1 MTLTDDKVAELFQNR
16 AEAFA
21 LVLPAAIFAAVV
33 FLAPV
38 LILLSEGFRS
48 GDSWTI
54 QAYIDFFSQSLNQT
68 VFLRT
73 LKLAALVTAAS
84 AVIGYAAAF
93 AIVNL
98 PPKGKGRITGLVV
111 LPLMISPVAR
121 TYAWLVIL
129 GRTGFVNKALVAVGL
144 SDEPIRFLF
153 TETAVFIGLLQ
164 LFLPLMIISL
174 ISALENMPRDA
185 VPAARVLGANWLQVF
200 TKVILP
206 LTKEGLVIG
215 GTLVFTGSMTAY
227 ITPAILGGSKVLM
240 LETLLYQRVTVAN
253 DFVSASVIALILIV
267 MAFAANLLL
276 KRLATARNKR

>member
-1 MTLTDDKVAELFQNR
+1 MTLNEDKVAEMFQNR

>member
-1 MTLTDDKVAELFQNR
+1 MFQNR
-16 AEAFA
+16 AEALA
-21 LVLPAAIFAAVV
+21 LALPAAVFAAIV

-38 LILLSEGFRS
+38 VILLAEGFRNA
-48 GDSWTI
+48 DSWSLV
-54 QAYIDFFSQSLNQT
+54 AYTNFFSDPLNRT

-73 LKLAALVTAAS
+73 FRLGLVVTAVS

-98 PPKGKGRITGLVV
+98 TPRSKGQMIGLVV
-111 LPLMISPVAR
+111 LPLMISSVAR
-121 TYAWLVIL
+121 TYAWIVIL
-129 GRTGFVNKALVAVGL
+129 GRTGIVNQALQLVGL

-164 LFLPLMIISL
+164 LFLPLMILSL
-174 ISALENMPRDA
+174 ISALENMPKDA
-185 VPAARVLGANWLQVF
+185 IPAARVLGANWFQVF
-200 TKVILP
+200 FKVILP

-215 GTLVFTGSMTAY
+215 GTLVFTGSLTAY

-253 DFVSASVIALILIV
+253 DFVSASVIAFILIV
-267 MAFAANLLL
+267 MSFAANLLL